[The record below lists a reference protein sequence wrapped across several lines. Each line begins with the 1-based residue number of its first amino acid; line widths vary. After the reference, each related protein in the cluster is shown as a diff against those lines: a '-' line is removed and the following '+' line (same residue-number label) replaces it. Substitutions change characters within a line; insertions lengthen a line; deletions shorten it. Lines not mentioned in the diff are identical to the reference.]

1 MAEAAFAVQGFSFR
15 YRTHLLIASLA
26 LVVFQRSCVIAVL
39 AFHFP
44 PSPVDH
50 LTRVSSGVCHL
61 SSGLGELVAIP
72 PSSAMERY
80 KRVSDHACQNQIG
93 CQYVGSAGFW
103 HPTHWMDHGFD
114 KAQCST
120 PILRLSVPISDPSP
134 ADLKYSL
141 AGTATSYLT
150 AFLLLSISL
159 TLDGTRAKT
168 RGHLRGRSWVSG
180 FPSLVAHI

>member
-1 MAEAAFAVQGFSFR
+1 MTMAEAAFAVQGFSFR

-93 CQYVGSAGFW
+93 CQYVGSTGFW
-103 HPTHWMDHGFD
+103 HHPLDGPRVRQSSVLD
-114 KAQCST
+114 PNPQA
-120 PILRLSVPISDPSP
+120 LR
-134 ADLKYSL
+134 ADL
-141 AGTATSYLT
+141 
-150 AFLLLSISL
+150 
-159 TLDGTRAKT
+159 
-168 RGHLRGRSWVSG
+168 
-180 FPSLVAHI
+180 